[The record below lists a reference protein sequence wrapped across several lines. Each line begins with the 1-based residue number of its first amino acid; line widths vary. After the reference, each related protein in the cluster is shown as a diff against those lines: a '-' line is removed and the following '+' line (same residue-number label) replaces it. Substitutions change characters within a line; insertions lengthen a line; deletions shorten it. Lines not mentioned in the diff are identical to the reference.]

1 MGTRSCRFFMDS
13 LYKKYPIGAVLLWRT
28 KERLHSERQLGRF
41 ILPEPV
47 KDYPIDYV
55 LDGQQRLTS
64 VFSVFQSGLLP
75 QSDSSWMDIYYIIG
89 TNESPQQSCFV
100 PLEIEDVDPRKHFP
114 LCSLFDPVQY
124 RRSTKDLDDDVII
137 ELDRLQACFQE
148 IAIPVQLMETDD
160 KAHVAIVF
168 ERINRAGVPLDSFQL
183 LTAWSW
189 STEFDLQDKLDELSA
204 ELSEYGFEGLA
215 ENQDLLMK
223 CFTGYILGNTSPG
236 AIMDLDGKMIRD
248 NFESIKNGLK
258 SAVDFLRKELHLYS
272 LNCLPYPAML
282 VSLVRFFGSEKT
294 NGCSYTDKQRRQLVR
309 WFWRSCFARRYSSGV
324 NSAHETD
331 LNSMERLRDNE
342 NFDISSFKCD
352 IPTGFFTDNV
362 FNINSVNS
370 RTFIAMLANN
380 NPKSFI
386 SGASVDLSQTLKIA
400 SSKEF
405 HHIFPDKYLQ
415 KLSLE
420 RKDIYQ
426 LADFCFLNNADN
438 QKIKDRSPS
447 EYKQFLNPDSI
458 PDVLKSAICP
468 SDTFELDYGE
478 FILKRKAMLMDF
490 ANRLINYGNDF

>member
-1 MGTRSCRFFMDS
+1 
-13 LYKKYPIGAVLLWRT
+13 
-28 KERLHSERQLGRF
+28 
-41 ILPEPV
+41 
-47 KDYPIDYV
+47 
-55 LDGQQRLTS
+55 
-64 VFSVFQSGLLP
+64 
-75 QSDSSWMDIYYIIG
+75 
-89 TNESPQQSCFV
+89 
-100 PLEIEDVDPRKHFP
+100 
-114 LCSLFDPVQY
+114 
-124 RRSTKDLDDDVII
+124 
-137 ELDRLQACFQE
+137 
-148 IAIPVQLMETDD
+148 
-160 KAHVAIVF
+160 
-168 ERINRAGVPLDSFQL
+168 
-183 LTAWSW
+183 
-189 STEFDLQDKLDELSA
+189 
-204 ELSEYGFEGLA
+204 
-215 ENQDLLMK
+215 
-223 CFTGYILGNTSPG
+223 
-236 AIMDLDGKMIRD
+236 
-248 NFESIKNGLK
+248 
-258 SAVDFLRKELHLYS
+258 
-272 LNCLPYPAML
+272 ML

-426 LADFCFLNNADN
+426 LANFCFLNNADN

>member
-1 MGTRSCRFFMDS
+1 
-13 LYKKYPIGAVLLWRT
+13 
-28 KERLHSERQLGRF
+28 
-41 ILPEPV
+41 
-47 KDYPIDYV
+47 
-55 LDGQQRLTS
+55 
-64 VFSVFQSGLLP
+64 
-75 QSDSSWMDIYYIIG
+75 
-89 TNESPQQSCFV
+89 
-100 PLEIEDVDPRKHFP
+100 
-114 LCSLFDPVQY
+114 
-124 RRSTKDLDDDVII
+124 
-137 ELDRLQACFQE
+137 
-148 IAIPVQLMETDD
+148 
-160 KAHVAIVF
+160 
-168 ERINRAGVPLDSFQL
+168 
-183 LTAWSW
+183 
-189 STEFDLQDKLDELSA
+189 
-204 ELSEYGFEGLA
+204 
-215 ENQDLLMK
+215 
-223 CFTGYILGNTSPG
+223 
-236 AIMDLDGKMIRD
+236 
-248 NFESIKNGLK
+248 
-258 SAVDFLRKELHLYS
+258 
-272 LNCLPYPAML
+272 
-282 VSLVRFFGSEKT
+282 
-294 NGCSYTDKQRRQLVR
+294 
-309 WFWRSCFARRYSSGV
+309 
-324 NSAHETD
+324 
-331 LNSMERLRDNE
+331 MERLRDNE

-426 LADFCFLNNADN
+426 LANFCFLNNADN

>member
-1 MGTRSCRFFMDS
+1 
-13 LYKKYPIGAVLLWRT
+13 
-28 KERLHSERQLGRF
+28 
-41 ILPEPV
+41 
-47 KDYPIDYV
+47 
-55 LDGQQRLTS
+55 
-64 VFSVFQSGLLP
+64 
-75 QSDSSWMDIYYIIG
+75 
-89 TNESPQQSCFV
+89 
-100 PLEIEDVDPRKHFP
+100 
-114 LCSLFDPVQY
+114 
-124 RRSTKDLDDDVII
+124 
-137 ELDRLQACFQE
+137 
-148 IAIPVQLMETDD
+148 
-160 KAHVAIVF
+160 
-168 ERINRAGVPLDSFQL
+168 
-183 LTAWSW
+183 
-189 STEFDLQDKLDELSA
+189 
-204 ELSEYGFEGLA
+204 
-215 ENQDLLMK
+215 
-223 CFTGYILGNTSPG
+223 
-236 AIMDLDGKMIRD
+236 
-248 NFESIKNGLK
+248 
-258 SAVDFLRKELHLYS
+258 
-272 LNCLPYPAML
+272 ML
-282 VSLVRFFGSEKT
+282 VSLVRFFGSEKA

-426 LADFCFLNNADN
+426 LANFCFLNNADN